1 MGTWEDKKSKNTEER
16 KERKDR
22 LRVDGCPERAQLA
35 P

>member
-1 MGTWEDKKSKNTEER
+1 MIR
-16 KERKDR
+16 KARILHGSRERKDR